1 MFKYPKENVSGMDV
15 MKKIREL
22 IPTGTKKGQLGGLP
36 AAFVGIV
43 VALLI
48 AAFGALILSNVGDT
62 MTPASAEANI
72 TAAGVTTI
80 SDMADLVAPLGVVLV
95 AAVIIGVLMYSFG
108 GGRR

>member
-1 MFKYPKENVSGMDV
+1 MDV
-15 MKKIREL
+15 IKKIREL
-22 IPTGTKKGQLGGLP
+22 IPTGHMKGQLGGLP

-48 AAFGALILSNVGDT
+48 AAFGALILANVGAT
-62 MTPASAEANI
+62 MTPDSAEANI

>member
-1 MFKYPKENVSGMDV
+1 MKYVDKLKG
-15 MKKIREL
+15 L
-22 IPTGTKKGQLGGLP
+22 IPSGTHKGQLGGLP

-48 AAFGALILSNVGDT
+48 AAFGALILSNVGGT
-62 MTPASAEANI
+62 MTAASAEANI
-72 TAAGVTTI
+72 TSAGVTTI

-108 GGRR
+108 GQGRR

>member
-1 MFKYPKENVSGMDV
+1 MDFID
-15 MKKIREL
+15 KLRGKI
-22 IPTGTKKGQLGGLP
+22 PYGTMKGQLGGLP

-48 AAFGALILSNVGDT
+48 AAFGALILSSVGAT
-62 MTPASAEANI
+62 MTANSAEANI
-72 TAAGVTTI
+72 TDTGITAI

-108 GGRR
+108 GAGRR